1 MIDQI
6 KFIMILSTGI
16 LLVSTA
22 RIPPNITTNSSNDI
36 LYHLVCNVSSIKHV
50 FYYPI
55 EDGRVQDDL
64 VFKPFQIYP
73 DQLTETAIA
82 YMTPMCTKLATK
94 NNGGVNHEWFISSE
108 KFRKPF
114 KVRNYKFI
122 LSKSFSN

>member
-6 KFIMILSTGI
+6 KFMMVFSTGI

-22 RIPPNITTNSSNDI
+22 RIPNITTNNGSNDY

-64 VFKPFQIYP
+64 VFEPFQIYP
-73 DQLTETAIA
+73 YQLTATAIA

-94 NNGGVNHEWFISSE
+94 NNGKVNHEWFISSE

-122 LSKSFSN
+122 SLKVLR